1 MAVSYSFKFKTKI
14 TGSASDN
21 LSTKHVE
28 IVVSL
33 KYLSNVWKNIKL
45 SLKYCKVNLSLNWSK
60 DCVTTDVAT
69 RTEAPD
75 LEGNPLIL

>member
-33 KYLSNVWKNIKL
+33 KYLNKVWKKIKL
-45 SLKYCKVNLSLNWSK
+45 SLKYCKVNFSLNCSK
-60 DCVTTDVAT
+60 DCVITDVAT
-69 RTEAPD
+69 QTEVPD
-75 LEGNPLIL
+75 LEVNPLIL

>member
-1 MAVSYSFKFKTKI
+1 MAVSYSFKFETKI

-60 DCVTTDVAT
+60 DCVITDVAT